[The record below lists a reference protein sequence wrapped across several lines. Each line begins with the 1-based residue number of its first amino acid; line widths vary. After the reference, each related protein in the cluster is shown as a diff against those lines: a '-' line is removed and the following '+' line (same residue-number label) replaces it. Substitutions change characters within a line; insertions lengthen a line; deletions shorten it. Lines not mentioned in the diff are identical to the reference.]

1 MNTQEHKTRKRRF
14 WSFSLTL
21 VFLLCSVMPMTA
33 LAAEYYVNN
42 KEGQTG
48 FSTNDVL
55 QVGDTIKANGGE
67 NSVSTTIM
75 YTNLSKNG
83 TNLKTASL
91 GSGGTMTLLPYS
103 GAGEGSAFPNAT
115 DGTNFVG
122 WKITSI
128 ENKTGEDAKDK
139 TYKMTVQAIAKPKVT
154 LSATRTNV
162 GSATVEI
169 KSDKAFTA
177 YQYIISD
184 NKPDTNAWNDV
195 TSTSVGDNAVK
206 THTVSVTPPQNSSWE
221 KTTTPKVWIRVKDK
235 DEFKSEAEN
244 TSTDSVSTLDA
255 GGSNETVPLTGQE
268 IWSDPVAI
276 TIDEFKD
283 ITVDPKIL
291 NFSTTA
297 GIPTS
302 QTVTVTNHTNQK
314 LYLTASYKEEDNQT
328 SNNDVYT
335 FTWSNYLSNDTA
347 VGIVNGKSENG
358 NGNTTTLTIQP
369 KDVFT
374 TGTRKGTIS
383 IQYTSTAPSSDG
395 GTGDSADSSGGGGV
409 VTQSLSLLNLNSGI
423 STLDDSE
430 GGNADTTIS
439 GSTSINVT
447 FIVNP
452 AGGGG
457 GGGGGSSVTKYTLTY
472 DTNGGEDMKA
482 TRHEKNT
489 TVNLSKKIPT
499 RDGYTFVGWFAD
511 EALTEPITSVKMTK
525 NTTVYAAWSGGDN
538 PLNPD
543 DPNGNGGGNGVPGAL
558 NGKDH
563 IAYMNGYEDGTI
575 KPNQN
580 ITRAEA
586 ATLFFRMLN
595 EDVRTANYSTV
606 SPFTDVNE
614 GDWFN
619 IAVATMA
626 KMGILKGRTA
636 DTYAPN
642 EPITRAEFATIC
654 ARFDTSNPDTG
665 EVGFTD
671 LTGHWAEADVLRA
684 AALGW
689 VEGYE
694 DGTFRPDAFITRAE
708 VITMMNR
715 LLCRLPE
722 TVEDLLEGMKTWP
735 DVAETDWFY
744 LAIQEATNGHT
755 YLYKDQDNHER
766 WLELTDDT
774 IPGENI

>member
-33 LAAEYYVNN
+33 LAVTDYRFATSDNVL
-42 KEGQTG
+42 
-48 FSTNDVL
+48 STNTMLYPD
-55 QVGDTIKANGGE
+55 DTISAGSSHKFSIKYFESSNHL
-67 NSVSTTIM
+67 
-75 YTNLSKNG
+75 LSSEG
-83 TNLKTASL
+83 LDGDLTVD
-91 GSGGTMTLLPYS
+91 SGNDEKYKIKDYS
-103 GAGEGSAFPNAT
+103 GDGGAGGSSAKQK
-115 DGTNFVG
+115 NFYG
-122 WKITSI
+122 WKITKCESSSTTSDDYTTVTSGSLEVTAVFKPVI
-128 ENKTGEDAKDK
+128 TGSVARNSVSQATVTFNSDKPISSYYYTVLEKDG
-139 TYKMTVQAIAKPKVT
+139 TTPGVDTILNESNSSNWTNTETNPRTVT
-154 LSATRTNV
+154 LT
-162 GSATVEI
+162 I
-169 KSDKAFTA
+169 KSSNDDTWTNTTEKDV
-177 YQYIISD
+177 YIM
-184 NKPDTNAWNDV
+184 
-195 TSTSVGDNAVK
+195 
-206 THTVSVTPPQNSSWE
+206 
-221 KTTTPKVWIRVKDK
+221 VKDADGVASNLLK
-235 DEFKSEAEN
+235 LTIPDLPNVIVSP
-244 TSTDSVSTLDA
+244 STLTF
-255 GGSNETVPLTGQE
+255 N
-268 IWSDPVAI
+268 
-276 TIDEFKD
+276 
-283 ITVDPKIL
+283 
-291 NFSTTA
+291 TTA
-297 GIPTS
+297 GSAGTS
-302 QTVTVTNHTNQK
+302 RDVTVTNNTGK
-314 LYLTASYKEEDNQT
+314 TLYLTAAYT
-328 SNNDVYT
+328 TTNNNAPNGLYT
-335 FTWSNYLSNDTA
+335 FTWANNAASVSSNAS
-347 VGIVNGKSENG
+347 
-358 NGNTTTLTIQP
+358 TTLTVRSSSVSTP
-369 KDVFT
+369 GDY
-374 TGTRKGTIS
+374 GGTIS
-383 IQYTSTAPSSDG
+383 IHYTEEAPSDDSTDDD
-395 GTGDSADSSGGGGV
+395 TTPTETPNGDAT
-409 VTQSLSLLNLNSGI
+409 TQSLSLLNLNSSI

-430 GGNADTTIS
+430 GGSADTTIS

-457 GGGGGSSVTKYTLTY
+457 GGGGSSSTTKYTLTY

-511 EALTEPITSVKMTK
+511 EALTEPIDSVKMTK

-755 YLYKDQDNHER
+755 YLYKDKENHER
-766 WLELTDDT
+766 WLELTDNT
-774 IPGENI
+774 EPGENM

>member
-33 LAAEYYVNN
+33 LAAEYYVNS

-48 FSTNDVL
+48 FSTDDVL
-55 QVGDTIKANGGE
+55 RAGDTIKANGGE
-67 NSVSTTIM
+67 NSVSTTIV
-75 YTNLSKNG
+75 YTSLSNG
-83 TNLKTASL
+83 TTSKTASL
-91 GSGGTMTLLPYS
+91 GSAETTTLLPYS
-103 GAGEGSAFPNAT
+103 GKSGAFPSAT

-122 WKITSI
+122 WKITST
-128 ENKTGEDAKDK
+128 ENNTGEDKDK
-139 TYKMTVQAIAKPKVT
+139 TYKMTVLAIAKPKVT
-154 LSATRTNV
+154 LSETRTNV
-162 GSATVEI
+162 NSATVAI
-169 KSDKAFTA
+169 SSDKAFTA

-184 NKPDTNAWNDV
+184 A
-195 TSTSVGDNAVK
+195 TSADSLDWTGNSVKSGTVSGDNVMTTNIAI
-206 THTVSVTPPQNSSWE
+206 TNNDSWS
-221 KTTTPKVWIRVKDK
+221 KNTRPKVWIKVKDK
-235 DEFKSEAEN
+235 DGFKSPQN
-244 TSTDSVSTLDA
+244 DSKA
-255 GGSNETVPLTGQE
+255 
-268 IWSDPVAI
+268 IWSNPVAI

-283 ITVDPKIL
+283 IIVDPTSL
-291 NFSTTA
+291 GFSTTA
-297 GIPTS
+297 GNPVT
-302 QTVTVTNHTNQK
+302 QTVKVTNYTDQK
-314 LYLTASYKEEDNQT
+314 LYLTASYTEGDNQAL
-328 SNNDVYT
+328 SNDVYT
-335 FTWSNYLSNDTA
+335 FTWSNYLDNDAT

-358 NGNTTTLTIQP
+358 NENTTTLTIQP
-369 KDVFT
+369 KDVST
-374 TGTRKGTIS
+374 TGTHNGTIS
-383 IQYTSTAPSSDG
+383 IQYTSVTPSSGG
-395 GTGDSADSSGGGGV
+395 GTDDSADSSGGGGV
-409 VTQSLSLLNLNSGI
+409 ATQSLSLLNLNSRI
-423 STLDDSE
+423 SLLD
-430 GGNADTTIS
+430 NTAPIS
-439 GSTSINVT
+439 GNTSIEVVFT
-447 FIVNP
+447 VNP

-614 GDWFN
+614 DDWFN

-755 YLYKDQDNHER
+755 YLYKDKENHER
-766 WLELTDDT
+766 WLELTDNT
-774 IPGENI
+774 EPGENI

>member
-33 LAAEYYVNN
+33 LAVTDYRFATSDNVL
-42 KEGQTG
+42 
-48 FSTNDVL
+48 STNTMLYPD
-55 QVGDTIKANGGE
+55 DTISAGSSHKFSIKYFESSNHL
-67 NSVSTTIM
+67 
-75 YTNLSKNG
+75 LSSEG
-83 TNLKTASL
+83 LDGDLTVD
-91 GSGGTMTLLPYS
+91 SGNDKKYKIKDYS
-103 GAGEGSAFPNAT
+103 GDGGAGGSSAKQE
-115 DGTNFVG
+115 NFYG
-122 WKITSI
+122 WKITKCESSSTTSDDYTTVTSGSLEVTAVFKPVI
-128 ENKTGEDAKDK
+128 TGSVARNSVSQATVTFDSDKPISSYYYTVLEKDG
-139 TYKMTVQAIAKPKVT
+139 TTPGVDTILNESNSSNWTDTETNPRTVT
-154 LSATRTNV
+154 LT
-162 GSATVEI
+162 I
-169 KSDKAFTA
+169 KSSNDDTWTNTTEKDV
-177 YQYIISD
+177 YIM
-184 NKPDTNAWNDV
+184 
-195 TSTSVGDNAVK
+195 
-206 THTVSVTPPQNSSWE
+206 
-221 KTTTPKVWIRVKDK
+221 VKDADGVASSLLK
-235 DEFKSEAEN
+235 LTIPDLPNVIVSP
-244 TSTDSVSTLDA
+244 STLTF
-255 GGSNETVPLTGQE
+255 N
-268 IWSDPVAI
+268 
-276 TIDEFKD
+276 
-283 ITVDPKIL
+283 
-291 NFSTTA
+291 TTA
-297 GIPTS
+297 GSAGTS
-302 QTVTVTNHTNQK
+302 RDVTVTNNTGK
-314 LYLTASYKEEDNQT
+314 TLYLTAAYT
-328 SNNDVYT
+328 TTNNNAPNGLYT
-335 FTWSNYLSNDTA
+335 FTWANNAASVSSNAS
-347 VGIVNGKSENG
+347 
-358 NGNTTTLTIQP
+358 TTLTVRSSSVSTP
-369 KDVFT
+369 GDY
-374 TGTRKGTIS
+374 GGTIS
-383 IQYTSTAPSSDG
+383 IHYTEEAPSDDSTDDD
-395 GTGDSADSSGGGGV
+395 TTPTETPNGDAT
-409 VTQSLSLLNLNSGI
+409 TQSLSLLNLNSSI

-430 GGNADTTIS
+430 GGSADTTIS

-457 GGGGGSSVTKYTLTY
+457 GGGGSSSTTKYTLTY

-511 EALTEPITSVKMTK
+511 EALTEPIDSVKMTK

-755 YLYKDQDNHER
+755 YLYKDKENHER
-766 WLELTDDT
+766 WLELTDNT
-774 IPGENI
+774 EPGENM